1 MQTEIAWQRRGGGLY
16 WESYEKEGY
25 NPRLNQKVTAR
36 RQRIKVDRELP
47 IKEEYGQFIQG
58 LLTGICH
65 GATTESPG
73 PTGE

>member
-47 IKEEYGQFIQG
+47 IKEEYGRLVERIM
-58 LLTGICH
+58 TGASDVGTAEQPRAS
-65 GATTESPG
+65 GA
-73 PTGE
+73 